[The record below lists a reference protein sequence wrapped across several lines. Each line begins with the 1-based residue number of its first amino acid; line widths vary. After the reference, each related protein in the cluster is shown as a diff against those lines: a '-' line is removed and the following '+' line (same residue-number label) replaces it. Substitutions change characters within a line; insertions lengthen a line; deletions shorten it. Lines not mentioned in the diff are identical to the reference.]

1 MNYVSD
7 KDLFNR
13 LQVALDK
20 IEFKISDFRPRMGT
34 GTGGFILEELL
45 GFDPSNK
52 DGPDSGR
59 WEVKF
64 HSGKS
69 PLTLF
74 HKSPEPSGVLPLL
87 LKQFGW
93 TGKSGHQSFRH
104 TIWGDTPRGFRVVGQ
119 NNRVEVEH
127 SDAKFQMPFW
137 TNDTLLNA
145 FGYKMR
151 RLIVVHGSV
160 SRAKG
165 TVKFLNAQLHEEPR
179 STQFIQAIL
188 DGVVAIDFDFRATD
202 TKALRDHGTKFRI
215 KIADLSRVYQKSK
228 VFESNK

>member
-13 LQVALDK
+13 LQTALDVS
-20 IEFKISDFRPRMGT
+20 EFKIEDFKPRQGT

-74 HKSPEPSGVLPLL
+74 HKTPEPKDVLRQLL
-87 LKQFGW
+87 QQYGW
-93 TGKSGHQSFRH
+93 KGKSGHLSFRH
-104 TIWGDTPRGFRVVGQ
+104 TIWGRTPRGFSVAGTGE
-119 NNRVEVEH
+119 RVEVQH
-127 SDAKFQMPFW
+127 TDAKFQMPFW

-145 FGYKMR
+145 FGYKLR

-165 TVKFLNAQLHEEPR
+165 KVRFLNAQLHEEPR
-179 STQFIQAIL
+179 T
-188 DGVVAIDFDFRATD
+188 T
-202 TKALRDHGTKFRI
+202 
-215 KIADLSRVYQKSK
+215 
-228 VFESNK
+228 